1 MRRIVEAGVGKMVHM
16 DFWEQ
21 YICEEYRGH
30 CEHYYYALG
39 TYDKAY
45 YYNLVHI
52 PGLCAIGDSN

>member
-1 MRRIVEAGVGKMVHM
+1 MVHM
-16 DFWEQ
+16 NFWEQ